1 MFTENIMDIKGEAL
15 SLRTVN
21 AFTNLAIGFD
31 DK

>member
-1 MFTENIMDIKGEAL
+1 MFTENIMDVKGEPF

-21 AFTNLAIGFD
+21 VFTNLTIGFG